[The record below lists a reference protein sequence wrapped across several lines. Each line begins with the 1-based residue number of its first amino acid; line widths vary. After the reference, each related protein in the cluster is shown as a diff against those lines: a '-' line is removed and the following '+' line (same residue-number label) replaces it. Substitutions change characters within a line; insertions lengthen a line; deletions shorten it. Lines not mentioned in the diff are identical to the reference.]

1 MKAIATS
8 ALMIL
13 FATGASAQATPSTDD
28 AKQAQIAADP
38 GRPRYDDRGGLS
50 GRGGPNAT
58 GSDKTYSA
66 TIGSQIYSTIGTPIA
81 PQLPS
86 NPR

>member
-50 GRGGPNAT
+50 G
-58 GSDKTYSA
+58 
-66 TIGSQIYSTIGTPIA
+66 
-81 PQLPS
+81 
-86 NPR
+86 